1 MSKPYNHLTLI
12 KLKYIDLQIYS
23 DNKKLYL
30 YYGYV

>member
-1 MSKPYNHLTLI
+1 MNKQYNHLTLI
-12 KLKYIDLQIYS
+12 KLKYIDLQIGS

>member
-1 MSKPYNHLTLI
+1 MSKQNNHLTLI
-12 KLKYIDLQIYS
+12 KLKYIDLQIDS